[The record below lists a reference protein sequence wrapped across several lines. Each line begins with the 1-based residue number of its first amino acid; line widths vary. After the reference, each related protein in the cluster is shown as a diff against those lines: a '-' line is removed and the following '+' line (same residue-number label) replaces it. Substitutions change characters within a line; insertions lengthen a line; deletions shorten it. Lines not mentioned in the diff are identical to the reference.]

1 MITRRHFLQ
10 TSLLSLGS
18 LTLAPSLLAQINP
31 QIMTVTGSMSMGQ
44 MGFTLPHEHIM
55 SLFGGPIAQHAQY
68 DQEKLFGVV
77 IPYLKKL
84 KTLGLSTL
92 CECTTAYFGR
102 RADLLKTIS
111 QETGIHIL
119 TNTGYYGAANDR
131 YVPNHAKTDT
141 VDQLTQKWLSE
152 WEDGIENTGIRPG
165 FIKIGVDSGNLS
177 ATDAKLIRAAAQT
190 HLHTGLVIAAHT
202 SGSVEAALDQLNI
215 LKEENVH
222 PSAWIWVHAHNVK
235 DNEVLLRAAQAGA
248 WIELDGIRED
258 TIDQHLEQ
266 VAFLKKHGHINQV
279 LLSHDG
285 NSFRY
290 GDRPFKPYESIFTHF
305 VPRLKEA
312 GYTSK
317 EIIQLTIVNP
327 RQAFV
332 IDIRKA

>member
-1 MITRRHFLQ
+1 MITRRNFLQ
-10 TSLLSLGS
+10 NSLLSLGT
-18 LTLAPSLLAQINP
+18 LALAPSLLAQKNP
-31 QIMTVTGSMSMGQ
+31 QVMTVKGSISMGQ

-55 SLFGGPIAQHAQY
+55 SLFGGPIAQQAQY

-84 KTLGLSTL
+84 KTLGLNTL

-131 YVPNHAKTDT
+131 YVPDHAKTAS
-141 VDQLTQKWLSE
+141 VDQLTQQWLSE
-152 WEDGIENTGIRPG
+152 WDNGIENTNIRPG
-165 FIKIGVDSGNLS
+165 FIKIGVDNGNLS
-177 ATDAKLIRAAAQT
+177 PTDAKLIRAAAQT
-190 HLHTGLVIAAHT
+190 HLHSGLVIAAHT
-202 SGSVEAALDQLNI
+202 SGSVEAAFDQLQI
-215 LKEENVH
+215 LNEEKVH
-222 PSAWIWVHAHNVK
+222 PSAWIWVHANNVK
-235 DNEVLLRAAQAGA
+235 DNEALLRAAQTGA

-258 TIDQHLEQ
+258 TLDHHLAQ
-266 VAFLKKHGHINQV
+266 VALLKKHGHLNQI

-317 EIIQLTIVNP
+317 EIVQLTIMNP
-327 RQAFV
+327 QKAFV

>member
-10 TSLLSLGS
+10 NSLFTLGT
-18 LTLAPSLLAQINP
+18 LALAPSIWAQKNP
-31 QIMTVTGSMSMGQ
+31 QVMTVTGSMSLGE

-55 SLFGGPIAQHAQY
+55 SLFGGPIAQHAEY
-68 DQEKLFGVV
+68 DQKKLFDVV

-84 KTLGLSTL
+84 KALGLSTL

-111 QETGIHIL
+111 LETGIHIL

-131 YVPNHAKTDT
+131 YVPDHAKTT
-141 VDQLTQKWLSE
+141 SVDQLTKQWLSE

-165 FIKIGVDSGNLS
+165 FIKIGVDNGKLS
-177 ATDAKLIRAAAQT
+177 ETDAKLIRAAAQT
-190 HLHTGLVIAAHT
+190 HLHSGLVIAAHT
-202 SGSVEAALDQLNI
+202 SGSIEAAFDQLQI

-222 PSAWIWVHAHNVK
+222 PSAWIWVHANNVK
-235 DNEVLLRAAQAGA
+235 DNDALLRAAQKGA
-248 WIELDGIRED
+248 CIELDGVRED
-258 TIDQHLEQ
+258 THDQHLAQ
-266 VAFLKKHGHINQV
+266 IALLKKHGHINQV

-290 GDRPFKPYESIFTHF
+290 GNRPFKPYEYILTHF
-305 VPRLKEA
+305 VPHLKEL

-317 EIIQLTIVNP
+317 EIIQLTIANP
-327 RQAFV
+327 RKAFGIAV
-332 IDIRKA
+332 RKA

>member
-10 TSLLSLGS
+10 NSLLSLG
-18 LTLAPSLLAQINP
+18 TLAIAPSAWAQKNP
-31 QIMTVTGSMSMGQ
+31 QVITVTGAISMGQ

-84 KTLGLSTL
+84 KALGLTTL

-111 QETGIHIL
+111 QKTGIHIL
-119 TNTGYYGAANDR
+119 TNTGYYGAAKDR
-131 YVPNHAKTDT
+131 YVPDYAKTAS
-141 VDQLTQKWLSE
+141 VDQLTKHWLSE
-152 WEDGIENTGIRPG
+152 WNTGIDNTGIRPG

-177 ATDAKLIRAAAQT
+177 TIDAKLIRAAAQT
-190 HLHTGLVIAAHT
+190 HLDSGLVIAAHT
-202 SGSVEAALDQLNI
+202 SGSVEAAFDQLQI
-215 LKEENVH
+215 LKEEKVD

-235 DNEVLLRAAQAGA
+235 DNDALLRAAQAGA

-290 GDRPFKPYESIFTHF
+290 GNRPFKPYESIFTHF

-317 EIIQLTIVNP
+317 EIRQLTVINP
-327 RQAFV
+327 RQAFG
-332 IDIRKA
+332 IEIRKA